1 MAKHASAVRR
11 IDVRRCHG
19 GEGHDCGAFYAA
31 ENRAAEGAGQPKRGG
46 AFARQWQYLAR
57 VFACTD
63 LANVIGSTLTT
74 RSLSEPIDGRHG
86 VAGGEHAAIT
96 CLEEQGRLPLLARE

>member
-1 MAKHASAVRR
+1 MAKHASVVRR

-31 ENRAAEGAGQPKRGG
+31 EARVAEGAVHPKRGAVRSRG
-46 AFARQWQYLAR
+46 TYLACVFAR
-57 VFACTD
+57 TD
-63 LANVIGSTLTT
+63 LTNVIGSALTT
-74 RSLSEPIDGRHG
+74 RSLPETIDGRHG

-96 CLEEQGRLPLLARE
+96 CLEEQGRLPLLARKQ